1 MRKINSAASSQQ
13 TELVFP
19 FISHHIQIKTKAVCE
34 YVTDKVNHQVHV
46 ERVQNNDCLAPVPI
60 DVDTGYSHPG
70 KDNEETI
77 KLKVYKLVSNIFKVE
92 ALLFC
97 ATMQIANVKKE

>member
-1 MRKINSAASSQQ
+1 M
-13 TELVFP
+13 
-19 FISHHIQIKTKAVCE
+19 
-34 YVTDKVNHQVHV
+34 TDKVNHRVHV

-77 KLKVYKLVSNIFKVE
+77 KLKVTKVLSNILKVG
-92 ALLFC
+92 APLSSRTYINC
-97 ATMQIANVKKE
+97 N